1 VSDFDT
7 IDFFTDESLVDD
19 PYPYFEHLRA
29 RCPVVHEPAQGTLA
43 VTGYD
48 EISEIYRRTEDF
60 SSCNSAIGPFAPF
73 PTRPE
78 GDDISAFIAEHR
90 HQLPMNEH
98 FVTMDPPEHTKHRSL
113 LHRLMTPKR
122 LKENEDYMWRLADRQ
137 IDEFIAKGSCEFIT
151 EYSKPF
157 ALLVVADI
165 LGVPEE
171 DHDLIRRRLGVQR
184 PGAVEDGDHEWN
196 ELNPLE
202 SLDQL
207 FIAYIEDRRRA
218 PRHDVLTALA
228 TATFPDGT
236 VPEPVEVSRAATFM
250 FAAGQETTAR
260 LLATALVTLGER
272 PELQA
277 RVRANREL
285 IPDFIEECLRYESP
299 VKADFRL
306 AKRNTTIADVEV
318 AAGTTVTLLNGA
330 ANRDPSRFAVP
341 DEFDV
346 DRPNARDH
354 LAFGRG
360 IHSCPGGPLA
370 RAEGRI
376 SIERILDRLGD
387 IEISEEH
394 HGPTGN
400 RRYQYE
406 PTFILRGLTALHIDF
421 TPRVGSR

>member
-1 VSDFDT
+1 VSDFDN
-7 IDFFTDESLVDD
+7 IDFFTDESLVND

-29 RCPVVHEPAQGTLA
+29 KCPVVEEPAQGTLA

-73 PTRPE
+73 PTKPE

-90 HQLPMNEH
+90 EQLPMNEH
-98 FVTMDPPEHTKHRSL
+98 FVTMDPPEHTRHRSL
-113 LHRLMTPKR
+113 LHRLLTPKR
-122 LKENEDYMWRLADRQ
+122 LKENEDFMWRLADRQ

-184 PGAVEDGDHEWN
+184 PGAVDDGDHEWN
-196 ELNPLE
+196 ALNPLG

-207 FIAYIEDRRRA
+207 FISYIEDRRRA

-236 VPEPVEVSRAATFM
+236 VPEPVEVSRAATFL

-260 LLATALVTLGER
+260 LLATALEVLGAR
-272 PELQA
+272 PDLQR
-277 RVRANREL
+277 RVRAERDL

-306 AKRNTTIADVEV
+306 ARRNTTIGDVYV

-330 ANRDPSRFAVP
+330 ANRDPGHFASPV
-341 DEFDV
+341 EFDAE
-346 DRPNARDH
+346 RPNARDH

-376 SIERILDRLGD
+376 SIERILDRMGD

-394 HGPTGN
+394 HGPAGN

-406 PTFILRGLTALHIDF
+406 PTFILRGLTELHIDF
-421 TPRVGSR
+421 TLLGSGR

>member
-7 IDFFTDESLVDD
+7 IDFFTDESLVND
-19 PYPYFEHLRA
+19 PYPFFEHLRA
-29 RCPVVHEPAQGTLA
+29 KCPVVREPAQGTLA

-78 GDDISAFIAEHR
+78 GDDISSFIAEHR
-90 HQLPMNEH
+90 RQLPMNEH

-171 DHDLIRRRLGVQR
+171 DHDLIRRHLGAQR
-184 PGAVEDGDHEWN
+184 PGAVEDGDHDWN
-196 ELNPLE
+196 ALNPLG

-207 FIAYIEDRRRA
+207 FISYIEDRRRA

-236 VPEPVEVSRAATFM
+236 VPDPVEVSRAATFL

-260 LLATALVTLGER
+260 LLATALEVLGRR
-272 PELQA
+272 PDLQQ

-285 IPDFIEECLRYESP
+285 ITGFIEECLRYESP

-306 AKRNTTIADVEV
+306 AKRTTTIGDVEV
-318 AAGTTVTLLNGA
+318 PAGTTVTLLNGA
-330 ANRDPSRFAVP
+330 ANRDPGRFASP
-341 DEFDV
+341 DEFDA

-376 SIERILDRLGD
+376 SIECILDRMGD

-394 HGPTGN
+394 HGPAGN

-421 TPRVGSR
+421 TPLGSGR

>member
-7 IDFFTDESLVDD
+7 IDFFTDESLVND
-19 PYPYFEHLRA
+19 PYPYFEYLRA
-29 RCPVVHEPAQGTLA
+29 KCPVVHEPAQGTLA

-48 EISEIYRRTEDF
+48 EISEIYRRIEDF

-73 PTRPE
+73 PTKPE

-90 HQLPMNEH
+90 GQLPMNEH
-98 FVTMDPPEHTKHRSL
+98 FVTMDPPEHTRHRSL

-137 IDEFIAKGSCEFIT
+137 IDEFIGKGSCEFIA

-171 DHDLIRRRLGVQR
+171 DHDLIRRHLGVQR
-184 PGAVEDGDHEWN
+184 PGAVEDGDHDWN
-196 ELNPLE
+196 ALNPLG

-207 FIAYIEDRRRA
+207 FISYIEDRRRA

-236 VPEPVEVSRAATFM
+236 VPDPVEVSRAATFM

-260 LLATALVTLGER
+260 LLATALEVLGAR
-272 PELQA
+272 PELQQ
-277 RVRANREL
+277 RVRANRDL
-285 IPDFIEECLRYESP
+285 IPDFIEECLRFESP

-306 AKRNTTIADVEV
+306 AKRNTMIGAVEV
-318 AAGTTVTLLNGA
+318 AAGTTVTLFNGA
-330 ANRDPSRFAVP
+330 ANRDPGRFASP
-341 DEFDV
+341 GEFDA

-370 RAEGRI
+370 RAEARI
-376 SIERILDRLGD
+376 SIESILDRMGD
-387 IEISEEH
+387 IEISARH
-394 HGPTGN
+394 HGPADN
-400 RRYQYE
+400 RRYEYE

-421 TPRVGSR
+421 TPLGSSL